1 MVMVMVNEMVSRLF
15 LPQLF
20 RVLVNLSIELEQFLV
35 FFGQKLFLCLDL
47 NALLVIQ
54 LIPGLQMKRK
64 NYPIKIK

>member
-1 MVMVMVNEMVSRLF
+1 MVMVMVDEIVSRSF

-35 FFGQKLFLCLDL
+35 FFRQKLFLCLDL

-54 LIPGLQMKRK
+54 LIPGLQKQSK
-64 NYPIKIK
+64 NHPIKIK

>member
-1 MVMVMVNEMVSRLF
+1 MVMVNEIVSRLF

-20 RVLVNLSIELEQFLV
+20 RVMVNLSIELEQFLV
-35 FFGQKLFLCLDL
+35 LFGQKLFLCLDL

>member
-35 FFGQKLFLCLDL
+35 LFGQKLFLCLDL

>member
-1 MVMVMVNEMVSRLF
+1 MVMVMVNEIVSRPF
-15 LPQLF
+15 LLQPF

-35 FFGQKLFLCLDL
+35 FFRQKLFLCLDL

-54 LIPGLQMKRK
+54 LIPGLQKQSK

>member
-1 MVMVMVNEMVSRLF
+1 MVMVMVDEIVSRSF

-35 FFGQKLFLCLDL
+35 FFRQKLFLRLDL

-54 LIPGLQMKRK
+54 LIPGLQKQSK

>member
-1 MVMVMVNEMVSRLF
+1 MVMVNEIVSRLF

>member
-1 MVMVMVNEMVSRLF
+1 MVMVMVDEIVSRSF

-35 FFGQKLFLCLDL
+35 LFRQKLFLCLDL

-54 LIPGLQMKRK
+54 LIPGLRKQSK

>member
-1 MVMVMVNEMVSRLF
+1 MAMVMVNEIVSRPSQ
-15 LPQLF
+15 PQLF

-35 FFGQKLFLCLDL
+35 FFRQKLFLCLDL

-54 LIPGLQMKRK
+54 LIPGLQKQSK

>member
-1 MVMVMVNEMVSRLF
+1 MVMVMVNEIVSRLF

-20 RVLVNLSIELEQFLV
+20 SVMVNLSIELEQFLV
-35 FFGQKLFLCLDL
+35 LFGQKLFLCLDL

>member
-1 MVMVMVNEMVSRLF
+1 MVMVMVNEIVSRLF

-20 RVLVNLSIELEQFLV
+20 RVMVNLSIELEQFLV
-35 FFGQKLFLCLDL
+35 LFGQKLFLCLDL

>member
-1 MVMVMVNEMVSRLF
+1 MVVVMVNEIVSRPSQ
-15 LPQLF
+15 PQLF

-35 FFGQKLFLCLDL
+35 FFRQKLFLCLDL

-54 LIPGLQMKRK
+54 LIPGLQKQSK

>member
-1 MVMVMVNEMVSRLF
+1 MVMVVVDEIVSRPF

-35 FFGQKLFLCLDL
+35 FFRQKLFLCLDL

-54 LIPGLQMKRK
+54 LIPGLQKQSK

>member
-1 MVMVMVNEMVSRLF
+1 MVMVMVDEIVSRSF

-35 FFGQKLFLCLDL
+35 FFRQKLFLCLDL

-54 LIPGLQMKRK
+54 LIPGLQKQSK